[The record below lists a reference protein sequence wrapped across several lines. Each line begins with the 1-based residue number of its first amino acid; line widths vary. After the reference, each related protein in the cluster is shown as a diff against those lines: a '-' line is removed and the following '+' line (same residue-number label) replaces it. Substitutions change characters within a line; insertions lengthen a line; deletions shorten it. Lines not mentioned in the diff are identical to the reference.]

1 MSPYA
6 VLVRG
11 ARVCVRPSGDA
22 DGLGRAPLVTPW
34 LAVGGGLVRIDFGHE
49 DTNTHTFAM
58 TWHLSIVLRVM
69 NGNTYSAARRRG
81 ARRAAGRECVR
92 AGRQSR
98 SEQ

>member
-11 ARVCVRPSGDA
+11 ARVRVRPSGDA

-34 LAVGGGLVRIDFGHE
+34 LAVGGGLASSESTVTR
-49 DTNTHTFAM
+49 TRTHTFAM
-58 TWHLSIVLRVM
+58 TWRLSIVLRVM

-81 ARRAAGRECVR
+81 AAGRECR
-92 AGRQSR
+92 ERT
-98 SEQ
+98 SESE